1 MASDTFHIPDSE
13 HTVSVSIID
22 TTCQV
27 SIETDKVF
35 VPRRPGHDYLTVPNY
50 SFLIKHPVL
59 GRTVLFDLGLR
70 KDWWNSA
77 PVVWNILQ
85 EGQSHL
91 SVRKDIREILQDS
104 GVPITTIDTIVWS
117 HWHIDHVGDPSLFD
131 TNVKLVVGPGFK
143 EHILPPYPPNKGSMV
158 LQSDFEGRELEELS
172 FTENSLKIGRFNAID
187 YFGDGSFYF
196 LDAPGHSIGHI
207 AALARVKSAPDSFIL
222 MAGDGCLHGGQL
234 RPSQCLPLPLAIPSQ
249 ALLLTPDLP
258 SYDSALK
265 GLRAKGDMRTPFY
278 SAARN
283 GVSYNADDA
292 NTTFRCLQEAD
303 GRDDIFIVFSH
314 DDALLDIVE
323 FFPSTANDFM
333 QKGWVKKSKWV
344 FLRDFI
350 KSKTDADFVE
360 H

>member
-1 MASDTFHIPDSE
+1 MASAAFHIPSSE
-13 HTVSVSIID
+13 RTVLVSIID
-22 TTCQV
+22 TTSQV

-77 PVVWNILQ
+77 PVVRNILQ

-91 SVRKDIREILQDS
+91 SVRKDIREILQDG

-117 HWHIDHVGDPSLFD
+117 HWHIDHIGDPSLFD
-131 TNVKLVVGPGFK
+131 TNVKLIVGPGFK
-143 EHILPPYPPNKGSMV
+143 EHILPPYPPNKDSMV

-222 MAGDGCLHGGQL
+222 MAGMGV
-234 RPSQCLPLPLAIPSQ
+234 SMV
-249 ALLLTPDLP
+249 ALLLSPDLSP
-258 SYDSALK
+258 YDSALK
-265 GLRAKGDMRTPFY
+265 AVCAKGDMRTPFY

-283 GVSYNADDA
+283 GVSYNVDDA
-292 NTTFRCLQEAD
+292 NTTVSYLQDAD

-314 DDALLDIVE
+314 DEALLDIVD
-323 FFPSTANDFM
+323 FFPSTANEFM
-333 QKGWVKKSKWV
+333 QKGWVDKSKWV

-350 KSKTDADFVE
+350 KSETDAASVAR
-360 H
+360 